1 MTIGKF
7 RHMPVL
13 DNHRLVG
20 MVSIGD
26 IGKQHMDALLDHVR
40 HLDEFVDQISLMKL

>member
-1 MTIGKF
+1 
-7 RHMPVL
+7 MPGL

>member
-1 MTIGKF
+1 
-7 RHMPVL
+7 MPVL

-26 IGKQHMDALLDHVR
+26 IGKQRMDALHDHVR
-40 HLDEFVDQISLMKL
+40 HLDDFIRLI